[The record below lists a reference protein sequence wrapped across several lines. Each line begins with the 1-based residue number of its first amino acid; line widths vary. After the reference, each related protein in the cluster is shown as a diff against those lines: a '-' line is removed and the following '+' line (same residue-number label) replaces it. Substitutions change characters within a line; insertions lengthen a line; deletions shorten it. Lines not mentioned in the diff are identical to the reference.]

1 MFEAE
6 IVTKCKNKRFKEE
19 ICQKLNI
26 FSFIY
31 LQIKKNAISLH
42 RFLKAE
48 DESVTFKQI
57 IEDK

>member
-1 MFEAE
+1 M
-6 IVTKCKNKRFKEE
+6 
-19 ICQKLNI
+19 CQNTNS
-26 FSFIY
+26 FSYIY
-31 LQIKKNAISLH
+31 FQIKKNAISLH